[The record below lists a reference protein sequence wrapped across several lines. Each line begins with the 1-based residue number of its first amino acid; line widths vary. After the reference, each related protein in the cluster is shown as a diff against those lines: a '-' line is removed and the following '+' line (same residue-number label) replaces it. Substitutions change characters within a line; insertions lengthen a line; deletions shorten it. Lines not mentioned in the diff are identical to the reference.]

1 MQPPADVRAA
11 AVAERAITFAIRDR
25 LTPAADEGPPCDARI
40 PAPVWLAFRRASRRL
55 KSEPE
60 FSPACDVATADA
72 RETLDAI
79 SKAVRQVYMQGRC
92 GPVASG
98 PLSRRVHRRLRQL
111 FVEELDAVRGSL
123 RPGDLSQAVRAFD
136 TVDEEMERDASERDE
151 TAHFLTMLGSKDGGE
166 LVVEIAHDMRSPL
179 TAILMLTDM
188 LRRQETG
195 RGDDRPLHQLGLIYS
210 AAFGLTSLV
219 NDAIALARG
228 GDRLIDRQPVP
239 FSGRALMHSVA
250 DMLRPIAEE
259 RRLALR
265 VETPVVSARIGQPV
279 ALSRVLLNLGSNALK
294 YTITG
299 EVAMSATD
307 LDRERVRFEVAD
319 TGPGIP
325 ADVLPVLFE
334 PFGKRPMPHRAR
346 RFSRT
351 GLGLAIC
358 RKLVRDMGSELRV
371 ESDPERGTRF
381 FFDLALPTAEDCDV
395 ASPSSMI
402 F

>member
-11 AVAERAITFAIRDR
+11 AVAERTIKFPMRDR
-25 LTPAADEGPPCDARI
+25 LNPVADDAPLRDTRI
-40 PAPVWLAFRRASRRL
+40 PAPVSVALRRATRRVKGIREL
-55 KSEPE
+55 IPT
-60 FSPACDVATADA
+60 CDVGSTDGPEALEAICA
-72 RETLDAI
+72 ALRE
-79 SKAVRQVYMQGRC
+79 VYTEGRC
-92 GPVASG
+92 GIVPSGAVA
-98 PLSRRVHRRLRQL
+98 RRVFRELRNALVDELDTVHASLKPGELGQVL
-111 FVEELDAVRGSL
+111 RALDAV
-123 RPGDLSQAVRAFD
+123 A
-136 TVDEEMERDASERDE
+136 DELDRDERDRDE
-151 TAHFLTMLGSKDGGE
+151 TAQFLTALGSKDGAD

-188 LRRQETG
+188 LRRQEVG
-195 RGDDRPLHQLGLIYS
+195 RGDERPLHQLGLVYS

-239 FSGRALMHSVA
+239 FSARALMHSVA

-265 VETPVVSARIGQPV
+265 IATPSVSARIGQPV

-294 YTITG
+294 YTNTG
-299 EVAMSATD
+299 EVAMSASEVGRD
-307 LDRERVRFEVAD
+307 RVRFEVTD

-325 ADVLPVLFE
+325 ADVLPGLFE
-334 PFGKRPMPHRAR
+334 PFGKRLSSSRAR

-358 RKLVRDMGSELRV
+358 RKLVRDMGGELGV
-371 ESDPERGTRF
+371 ETDPAYGTRF
-381 FFDLALPTAEDCDV
+381 FFDLTLPTAEDCDI
-395 ASPSSMI
+395 SSAGAMI